1 MRDEAASTDLESARM
16 TRRLLRRV
24 KAKALRFAATH
35 PPVLVMGLRRGG
47 STMVA
52 DAISANRGVWFADEP
67 FAMFPGRPGFAE
79 KSARLF
85 VPQHSHFFD
94 LDAHEQG
101 LFSAFTHDL
110 LSAQFRAMGTARHTL
125 PGLKANRASLKVLNA
140 PWMLDWFATGTDA
153 HLIAM
158 TRHPGAQARSVL
170 RQGWG
175 YPTEAYLARPA
186 LLERAFGPA
195 RVRAAQAIWDGGDAW
210 SRAVL
215 DWVVTSHP
223 LRHAHGE
230 RVYRTTYE
238 AVVAQPEAFIDA
250 VLMQKCG
257 LVDREAMVAAILKP
271 SGSSHLNTAAATQSI
286 SERNVD
292 KILNG
297 WRDKCST
304 EELARGQEILD
315 QFDVTDYRFDD

>member
-1 MRDEAASTDLESARM
+1 M
-16 TRRLLRRV
+16 TRRLLR
-24 KAKALRFAATH
+24 KAKARLLRFQQAQ

-67 FAMFPGRPGFAE
+67 YAMFPGRPGFAA

-85 VPQHSHFFD
+85 VPMHSHFFD
-94 LDAHEQG
+94 LSAQEQS
-101 LFSAFTHDL
+101 LFASFTQDL

-125 PGLKANRASLKVLNA
+125 PGLAADRASLKVLNA
-140 PWMLDWFATGTDA
+140 PWMLPWFASETEA

-175 YPTEAYLARPA
+175 YPVEAYLARPA
-186 LLERAFGPA
+186 LLEQTFGA
-195 RVRAAQAIWDGGDAW
+195 EGLAHIRRIWEGEDPWA
-210 SRAVL
+210 RAVL

-223 LRHAHGE
+223 LRHATGE

-238 AVVAQPEAFIDA
+238 AVVAGPEAFIDA
-250 VLMQKCG
+250 VLIGKCG
-257 LVDREAMVAAILKP
+257 LSDRDAMVAAILRP
-271 SGSSHLNTAAATQSI
+271 SGSSHLNTAAATASI
-286 SERNVD
+286 AERDVD

-297 WRDKCST
+297 WRAKCSAD
-304 EELARGQEILD
+304 ELTMGQDILD
-315 QFDVTDYRFDD
+315 TFGVTEYRFDT

>member
-1 MRDEAASTDLESARM
+1 M
-16 TRRLLRRV
+16 TRRLLRKV
-24 KAKALRFAATH
+24 KAKALRFTPAH

-94 LDAHEQG
+94 LDAREQS

-110 LSAQFRAMGTARHTL
+110 LGAQFRAMGTARQTL
-125 PGLKANRASLKVLNA
+125 PGLKANRSSLKVLNA
-140 PWMLDWFATGTDA
+140 PWMLDWFASETEA
-153 HLIAM
+153 HIIAM

-175 YPTEAYLARPA
+175 YPVEAYLARPA
-186 LLERAFGPA
+186 MLERVLGPA
-195 RVRAAQAIWDGGDAW
+195 RLTLARQIWENGDDW
-210 SRAVL
+210 SRAIL

-230 RVYRTTYE
+230 RVYRTSYE
-238 AVVAQPEAFIDA
+238 AVVAHPEAFIDA

-257 LVDREAMVAAILKP
+257 LADRDAMVAAILRP

-286 SERNVD
+286 AERNVD
-292 KILNG
+292 RILNG
-297 WRDKCST
+297 WRDKCSA

-315 QFDVTDYRFDD
+315 QFDVAEYRFDD

>member
-1 MRDEAASTDLESARM
+1 M
-16 TRRLLRRV
+16 TRRLLR
-24 KAKALRFAATH
+24 KAKARLLRFNSSH

-67 FAMFPGRPGFAE
+67 FAMFPGRSGFAE

-85 VPQHSHFFD
+85 VPMHSHFFD
-94 LDAHEQG
+94 LTAQEQG
-101 LFSAFTHDL
+101 LFSTFSQDL
-110 LSAQFRAMGTARHTL
+110 LGAQFRTMGTARHTL
-125 PGLKANRASLKVLNA
+125 PGLLANRTCLKVLNT
-140 PWMLDWFATGTDA
+140 PWMLDWFAAETDA
-153 HLIAM
+153 HIIAM

-186 LLERAFGPA
+186 LLERVFGPA
-195 RVRAAQAIWDGGDAW
+195 RVKVAREIWESGDDW

-223 LRHAHGE
+223 LRNAHGK

-238 AVVAQPEAFIDA
+238 AVVDQPEAFIDA

-257 LVDREAMVAAILKP
+257 LVDRDAMVSAILKP
-271 SGSSHLNTAAATQSI
+271 SGSSHLNTASATQSI
-286 SERNVD
+286 AERNVD

-297 WRDKCST
+297 WRDKCSAD
-304 EELARGQEILD
+304 ELARGQEILD
-315 QFDVTDYRFDD
+315 QFDVTEYRFDD